1 MMYRHTVPGQPVRAL
16 IARSE
21 RGAAH
26 RRLVAAAA
34 SGALSLAVGALSPA
48 VGALSLAAV
57 ALLPAGALA
66 QTYPTKAARIMV
78 GASAGGGTDVIAR
91 MLADKFAE
99 NWKQSFVVE
108 NRPGASNT
116 IAADLTARAAP
127 DGHTLLVATNTG
139 QAIAPHMLKL
149 AYDPLKDLQP
159 VGLIVEVP
167 NVVLVSATLPIRS
180 ISELVAE
187 MKAKPQG
194 FRYGSSGVGSTQH
207 LAGEAF
213 DLTTGT
219 RSIHVPYKGSSQ
231 AHVDV
236 ISGAVQLMFDTTS
249 SSMPQI
255 RAGKL
260 RPLAVMSPKRSAQLP
275 EVPTLAEAGVAG
287 LEMSTWY
294 GLFVTGG
301 TPTPVVSAL
310 HSELRRVL
318 RLTDVQEKLKGLG
331 GEMRDMSI
339 DEFAAFNR
347 AEFQR
352 FGKLIVEAK
361 VSVDSK

>member
-1 MMYRHTVPGQPVRAL
+1 MHLLAPMSGDSVAIPSRPEPPSRL
-16 IARSE
+16 RSNRE
-21 RGAAH
+21 LMAAH
-26 RRLVAAAA
+26 RAVAAA
-34 SGALSLAVGALSPA
+34 L
-48 VGALSLAAV
+48 
-57 ALLPAGALA
+57 ALA
-66 QTYPTKAARIMV
+66 GLTALVAVPCDTRAQAYPSKAARIMV

-91 MLADKFAE
+91 MLADKFSDT
-99 NWKQSFVVE
+99 WKQSFVVE

-180 ISELVAE
+180 VSELIAE

-275 EVPTLAEAGVAG
+275 DVPTLAESGVKG

-301 TPTPVVSAL
+301 TPAPVVTAL
-310 HSELRRVL
+310 HNELRRVL
-318 RLTDVQEKLKGLG
+318 KLADVQDKLKGLG
-331 GEMRDMSI
+331 GEMRELSI
-339 DEFAAFNR
+339 EEFAAFNR

-361 VSVDSK
+361 VSGDSK

>member
-1 MMYRHTVPGQPVRAL
+1 MTRP
-16 IARSE
+16 ARS
-21 RGAAH
+21 RRSLLTTTAAMA
-26 RRLVAAAA
+26 LGL
-34 SGALSLAVGALSPA
+34 SGITLAPHV
-48 VGALSLAAV
+48 
-57 ALLPAGALA
+57 LA
-66 QTYPTKAARIMV
+66 QPAWPGKPVRIMV

-91 MLADKFAE
+91 MLADRFADT
-99 NWKQSFVVE
+99 WKQSFVVE

-116 IAADLTARAAP
+116 IAADLTAKAAP

-159 VGLIVEVP
+159 VGMIVEVP
-167 NVVLVSATLPIRS
+167 NVVLVSATTPIKTV
-180 ISELVAE
+180 SELIAD

-194 FRYGSSGVGSTQH
+194 YRYGSSGVGSTQH

-213 DLTTGT
+213 DLATGVK
-219 RSIHVPYKGSSQ
+219 SIHVPYKGSSQ

-255 RAGKL
+255 RAGKM
-260 RPLAVMSPKRSAQLP
+260 RPLAVMSPRRSAQLP
-275 EVPTLAEAGVAG
+275 DVPTLAEAGVPN

-301 TPTPVVSAL
+301 TPAPVVTML
-310 HSELRRVL
+310 HNELRRVL
-318 RLTDVQEKLKGLG
+318 TIPEVSQKLAGLG
-331 GEMRDMSI
+331 GEQRDMTI
-339 DEFAAFNR
+339 EAFAAFNR

-352 FGKLIVEAK
+352 FGKLIAEAK
-361 VSVDSK
+361 IGDGK